1 MGEDLYACAVCEESF
16 PIAKSLVNHVNDCH
30 VSLQSSVE
38 PKKVVKS
45 MQTSIEH
52 QKENDT
58 KIDTI
63 KLEKE
68 ETKRLKNYRKE
79 GVTNIASS
87 IELEKENN
95 SKVVKTLPSSINHQ
109 KRNDTK
115 VVKIKL
121 KKDETK
127 ERKNKQLKRFIDIY
141 SKIVTSFNEHQKKND
156 SKEFISL
163 PSSIECQNENDTKV
177 DTIKLEKDVK
187 ERKNYHQ
194 FYKNSGRFMCK
205 FCNQSA
211 TSKGHLIAHER
222 IHTGEKPFSCSHCS
236 KSFRLKTGMQLHEK
250 THSGEKPFS
259 CNYCEKSFL
268 WKDSLKN
275 HELTHEK
282 ERAFPCQ
289 YCTKT
294 FTLKSYMVAHE
305 KVHTGEGYACE
316 YCDKIFSLENNL
328 KTHKRLHLGDKPFSC
343 KYCDQKFTQ
352 KSMAQ
357 GHERTHT
364 GEKPFVCDYCN
375 KRFNRKD
382 TLNNHKLRHTR
393 EEKPRCSYC
402 GKGFLNAVYVRKHEN
417 NVCKKIYPRLPLVI
431 REQPGNI
438 MPKSDE
444 DMKLNP
450 NRDAHSPFSESDHL
464 NIQTKIDGEIRKMK
478 RGKDSTGEI
487 VNMPENGYQTGGK
500 VEEQVNSS
508 KIKAVSKFGHQ
519 CKYCGKGFLNKYY
532 VRKHEDN
539 VCKMRSQT
547 AQNIYELYEDPTTI
561 CEVSF
566 NENDTKNIAKKPR
579 IEGIVNEDFEET
591 AETEFLKEF
600 AKVKEQFLGFDP
612 AKRDD
617 KNLPRLMIV

>member
-1 MGEDLYACAVCEESF
+1 
-16 PIAKSLVNHVNDCH
+16 
-30 VSLQSSVE
+30 
-38 PKKVVKS
+38 
-45 MQTSIEH
+45 
-52 QKENDT
+52 
-58 KIDTI
+58 
-63 KLEKE
+63 
-68 ETKRLKNYRKE
+68 
-79 GVTNIASS
+79 
-87 IELEKENN
+87 
-95 SKVVKTLPSSINHQ
+95 
-109 KRNDTK
+109 
-115 VVKIKL
+115 
-121 KKDETK
+121 
-127 ERKNKQLKRFIDIY
+127 
-141 SKIVTSFNEHQKKND
+141 
-156 SKEFISL
+156 
-163 PSSIECQNENDTKV
+163 
-177 DTIKLEKDVK
+177 
-187 ERKNYHQ
+187 
-194 FYKNSGRFMCK
+194 
-205 FCNQSA
+205 
-211 TSKGHLIAHER
+211 
-222 IHTGEKPFSCSHCS
+222 
-236 KSFRLKTGMQLHEK
+236 MQLHEK

-259 CNYCEKSFL
+259 CNFCEKSFL

-282 ERAFPCQ
+282 EKAFPCQ

-294 FTLKSYMVAHE
+294 FTLKSYMLAHE

-364 GEKPFVCDYCN
+364 GEKPFACDYCN

-393 EEKPRCSYC
+393 EEKPKCSYC

-444 DMKLNP
+444 LNP

-464 NIQTKIDGEIRKMK
+464 NKQTKIDGEIRKMK
-478 RGKDSTGEI
+478 QGKDSTGEI
-487 VNMPENGYQTGGK
+487 MNMPGNGYQTGGK

-519 CKYCGKGFLNKYY
+519 CKYCGKGFLNKNY
-532 VRKHEDN
+532 VKKHEDN
-539 VCKMRSQT
+539 VCKMRSKT

-561 CEVSF
+561 CEISF